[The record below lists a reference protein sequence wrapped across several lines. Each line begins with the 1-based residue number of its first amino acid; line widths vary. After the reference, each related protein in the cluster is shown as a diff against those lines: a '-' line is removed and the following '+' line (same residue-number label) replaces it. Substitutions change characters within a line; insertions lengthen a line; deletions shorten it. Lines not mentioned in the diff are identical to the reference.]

1 MPQELSK
8 IPAVDGAQIR
18 NGAGPAKERA
28 KKSKSRS
35 IVMAGLDPA
44 IQTRIEMLRFFL
56 DGRVKHGH
64 DEGKIL
70 PRFDFSGRDFSRTSR
85 TAINACACDDP
96 LSASQHYAPQCA
108 RDDGLG

>member
-1 MPQELSK
+1 MPHG
-8 IPAVDGAQIR
+8 IDPFRVPIV
-18 NGAGPAKERA
+18 AKRPDR
-28 KKSKSRS
+28 SR
-35 IVMAGLDPA
+35 INVMRQSQQNEPDSRGLDPA